1 MFCQICGT
9 YNDQEQEFCR
19 RCHQRLLVISGPYAQ
34 EFEESREEDPEGQL
48 SLDEHLLERIS
59 ILEEVVK
66 RTTATLRHSLE
77 ALYKLEQKILVNQ
90 TGITTLQDLLE
101 RKRVL
106 AREEWSEL
114 WESRMD
120 QQLLALEKREV
131 FATARPRIAALY
143 QGDEAEEFRGLLERA
158 EELLRGFDIVGA
170 VEVLESALHRDPGN
184 HELAFFLGETY
195 FNEEQSEQALAHFDR
210 VLEIK
215 PSHYESLIYGGVL
228 CHARG
233 DDTRAEELLRLA
245 VSQYPQAFLPSFS
258 LGAVLANQGHLQQAV
273 VFLERAV
280 AAEPEPQAHFLLGS
294 CYHEMGRV
302 GATIRHLLRAVSLD
316 PTFAEAYQLLGLAYL
331 ERRWVHKA
339 QAAYR
344 ESRILQPFQLS
355 YHDLVQLLAEAD
367 GSWPELEPQTLSW
380 LQQAEASLHEGR
392 VGEALH
398 GYRRALAHDAENP
411 VLLTAYAMACL
422 ELGRIREIEP
432 VIGKVLELA
441 PGERL
446 RIGAY
451 TTWIEALRKEGKF
464 RESNRLSRVLL
475 GEESDFAQTVAC
487 FELAFNLAE
496 MEEDLDEALRY
507 ARRSV
512 ELSPP
517 GMERVPLTALGWVH
531 FKRREFPQ
539 SIECLSRS
547 RDLGASAGSLVY
559 LGMALI
565 AEGSREEARQVLQEA
580 RELENTRGAL
590 GEKILAALKE
600 GARMLQDPPVQN
612 RTGTLSGAVRPSGL

>member
-9 YNDQEQEFCR
+9 FNDQEHEFCR

-34 EFEESREEDPEGQL
+34 EFEEPQEGDPEGQL

-143 QGDEAEEFRGLLERA
+143 QCDEADEFKRLLDQAEEFLWS
-158 EELLRGFDIVGA
+158 FDIVGA
-170 VEVLESALHRDPGN
+170 VKVLESALNRDPGN
-184 HELAFFLGETY
+184 HELAFFLGETF
-195 FNEEQSEQALAHFDR
+195 FNEEQSERALACFDR

-215 PSHYESLIYGGVL
+215 PSHYESLVYGGVL
-228 CHARG
+228 CHADG
-233 DDTRAEELLRLA
+233 NDDRAEEHLRLA
-245 VSQYPQAFLPSFS
+245 VAQYPQAFLPSFS
-258 LGAVLANQGHLQQAV
+258 LGAVLADQGRLQQAV

-280 AAEPEPQAHFLLGS
+280 AAEAVPKAQFLLGS

-302 GATIRHLLRAVSLD
+302 GAAIRHLQEAVNLD
-316 PTFAEAYQLLGLAYL
+316 PSFAEAHQLLGLAFL

-339 QAAYR
+339 QASFR
-344 ESRILQPFQLS
+344 ESRMLKPFQLS
-355 YHDLVQLLAEAD
+355 YHDLVQFLAEAD
-367 GSWPELEPQTLSW
+367 GTWPELEPEALSW
-380 LQQAEASLHEGR
+380 LQQAEASLHDGKIR
-392 VGEALH
+392 EALQ

-422 ELGRIREIEP
+422 ELERTQEIEP

-464 RESNRLSRVLL
+464 REGNRLSRVLL
-475 GEESDFAQTVAC
+475 GEESNFAKTVAC

-507 ARRSV
+507 ARRAV

-517 GMERVPLTALGWVH
+517 GGERVPLTALGWVH

-539 SIECLSRS
+539 SIDCLSRS
-547 RDLGASAGSLVY
+547 RDLGASAGTLVY

-565 AEGSREEARQVLQEA
+565 AEGSREEAQQVFQEA
-580 RELENTRGAL
+580 RQLDSIRGAL

-600 GARMLQDPPVQN
+600 GARMLQDPAVQN